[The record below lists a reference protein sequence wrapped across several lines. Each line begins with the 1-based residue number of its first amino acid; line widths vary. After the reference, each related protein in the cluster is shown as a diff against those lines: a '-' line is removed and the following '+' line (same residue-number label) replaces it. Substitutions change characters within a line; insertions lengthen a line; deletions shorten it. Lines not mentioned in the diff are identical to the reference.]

1 MVFDGGGDDFELQ
14 SSDNAVLV
22 LSSNDFGSR

>member
-1 MVFDGGGDDFELQ
+1 MVFDGGDDFELQ
-14 SSDNAVLV
+14 SSDNAILV